1 MKPMTR
7 KDAIHNLRKVLVR
20 RRDALRNALSGD
32 WSMLQEL
39 RAQSKGDVV
48 DFAVDAV
55 QDEISSQLAEVESRE
70 LANIEKAL
78 ERIRDGEYG
87 VCDHCS
93 GAIPL
98 ARLQALPYATSCI
111 RCQRELE
118 KIGAGGGPPDW
129 GRLVDAPSFDH
140 EVMYSDIELDAS

>member
-70 LANIEKAL
+70 LAYIENAL
-78 ERIRDGEYG
+78 ERMQAGGYG
-87 VCDHCS
+87 VCEHCS
-93 GAIPL
+93 QSIPL
-98 ARLQALPYATSCI
+98 ARLQALPYATLCI
-111 RCQRELE
+111 RCQREAE
-118 KIGAGGGPPDW
+118 KSGSSRSSPDW
-129 GRLVDAPSFDH
+129 GRLIDTSAVDNDVVF
-140 EVMYSDIELDAS
+140 SDIEIDVS